1 MSRILDI
8 HHCRPTYSL
17 IFFTCKSQ
25 GSNGNYLTFKKKGA
39 AKSSLRANISE
50 VGLNHILDRCAHKV
64 EEDDGNAFNALPHV
78 KRLSELQK
86 DDLFGKIVMVRFDSN
101 ILLEEN
107 QNKNSKTFI
116 SALSTIKYLHEAG
129 ATVILISSWSTKTN
143 SNLDS
148 LDSVSA
154 YISSL
159 LKLKVLPMKLCHEY
173 ESTRLEESQETH
185 KPSIYLLENLS
196 QFKEDIANNSRFSQE
211 LSSRVDIFINDAFF
225 QSHKTLSST
234 VGVTSFCYAS
244 VAGFQFEE
252 GLSQLKKAFM
262 TKENPYIAM
271 VGGGNLIEKAA
282 AINYLVS
289 SSDGLIFVG
298 NISFQI
304 MHALGFSVPNKYI
317 EFGAF
322 KEAIKI
328 IKSANSRNIPIFF
341 PKDFWCMN
349 DHFKNP
355 ELVSAECIPEG
366 WTPFG
371 LGPNSLEEIT
381 TLLSKSKK
389 IVWIGPVKF
398 GLSNQDS
405 YGTSILA
412 KVIGKLSQ
420 ENCDVTVI
428 GNMACKALMEESM
441 VSSNFNIIENA
452 SVVWEFLK
460 GRKLPGLMALDRGYP
475 YSIDWRT
482 IYADPDRPLFVDIGS
497 GNGMFLFGM
506 ARKRKD
512 MNFLGLE
519 MNGKLVKRC
528 LETCHLSDLKNGYFI
543 ETNATSTFGSIVSC
557 YPGKLVFASIQC
569 PNPDF
574 NRPEHRWK
582 MVQRSLIEA
591 ILHLLS
597 YDGKVFLQSD
607 IEGVALR
614 MKEEFLKYGNGKFI
628 IDHQEEWLKENPFGV
643 QSDWEKHV
651 LDNGAPMYR
660 LMLSKSLRE

>member
-25 GSNGNYLTFKKKGA
+25 GSNGNYLTFNKKGA

-50 VGLNHILDRCAHKV
+50 VRLNHIIDRCAHKV
-64 EEDDGNAFNALPHV
+64 EEDDGNALNALPHV

-86 DDLFGKIVMVRFDSN
+86 DDLLGKIAMVRFDSN

-107 QNKNSKTFI
+107 QNQNSKTFI
-116 SALSTIKYLHEAG
+116 SALSTIKHLHEAG
-129 ATVILISSWSTKTN
+129 AKVILISSC
-143 SNLDS
+143 
-148 LDSVSA
+148 
-154 YISSL
+154 YIMSMNQL
-159 LKLKVLPMKLCHEY
+159 YWKKINKL
-173 ESTRLEESQETH
+173 
-185 KPSIYLLENLS
+185 
-196 QFKEDIANNSRFSQE
+196 
-211 LSSRVDIFINDAFF
+211 IN

-244 VAGFQFEE
+244 IAGFQFEE
-252 GLSQLKKAFM
+252 GLSQLKKAFDS
-262 TKENPYIAM
+262 KENPYIAM

-298 NISFQI
+298 NIAFQI

-341 PKDFWCMN
+341 PKDLWCMN

-355 ELVSAECIPEG
+355 KLVSTHCIPEG

-371 LGPNSLEEIT
+371 LGPTSLEEIT

-398 GLSNQDS
+398 GLSNQDN

-428 GNMACKALMEESM
+428 GNIACKALMEESI

-475 YSIDWRT
+475 YTIDWHT
-482 IYADPDRPLFVDIGS
+482 VYADPDRPLFVDIGS

-506 ARKRKD
+506 ARKTKD

-528 LETCHLSDLKNGYFI
+528 LETCHVSGLKNGYFV

-597 YDGKVFLQSD
+597 YNGKVFLQSD

-614 MKEEFLKYGNGKFI
+614 VKEEFLKYGNGKFI
-628 IDHQEEWLKENPFGV
+628 IDHQEKWLKENPFGV
-643 QSDWEKHV
+643 ESDWEKHV
-651 LDNGAPMYR
+651 LDNGAPIGSTIVFVELLGFATAR
-660 LMLSKSLRE
+660 RGCEGGVRSEKVLWIREWSLKTKIRNASKPPRVFNVSFTGATIVFVITTDVDQ